1 MYAYSIPTV
10 MPIDH
15 PAEEMQDLEESKPK
29 TIQEQ
34 IVEEAQD
41 LEKPADSVEF
51 LQYMMRHAEKVQ

>member
-1 MYAYSIPTV
+1 V
-10 MPIDH
+10 MPIEH
-15 PAEEMQDLEESKPK
+15 PAQEMQDLEESKPK

-34 IVEEAQD
+34 IVDEAQD